1 MEKIRTIDNST
12 KYLHE
17 IEKIFRRSYLKWIF
31 HEDNP
36 KVKKMTEEP
45 VRNQKTAFS
54 EANIDHGYIY
64 H

>member
-1 MEKIRTIDNST
+1 M
-12 KYLHE
+12 
-17 IEKIFRRSYLKWIF
+17 KWIF

-45 VRNQKTAFS
+45 VWNQKTAFS
-54 EANIDHGYIY
+54 EANTDHGYIY